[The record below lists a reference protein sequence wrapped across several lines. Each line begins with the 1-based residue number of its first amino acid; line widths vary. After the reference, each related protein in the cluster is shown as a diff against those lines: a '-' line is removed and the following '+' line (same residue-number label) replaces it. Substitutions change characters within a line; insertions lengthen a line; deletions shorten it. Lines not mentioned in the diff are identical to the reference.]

1 MAINRRNFLAACAAG
16 LLLPITGNATATTPL
31 HFASA
36 SQDSDGN
43 HWLILFDD
51 QGNRLTE
58 HPLPG
63 RAHHVAAHPTEPW
76 LMAVARR
83 PDRFIDVVNRNSGVL
98 IQRIESGPQR
108 HFFGHAVFSADGR
121 WLVATENDIATRQ
134 GRVVIRDCQQQFK
147 VIADYPSYGIG
158 PHELAWLSDQRTLVI
173 ANGGIET
180 HPDRDRE
187 KLNLDSMQP
196 SLAYIDS
203 QNGELLEQVQL
214 DPSLHQCSIRHIDV
228 NQHDQ
233 VAIAMQYQGAL
244 YDEVPLIALHQRGQA
259 IQPLALPDSTRQR
272 MKQYCGSARF
282 DQSGEYFAISAPRG
296 DLISFWQRDGR
307 FLDSVRV
314 RDGCGLA
321 ATDQRGGFVIS
332 SGNGRCYHYDIS
344 NQRKTRLPGT
354 GQQPPAW
361 DNHMVRI
368 AT

>member
-1 MAINRRNFLAACAAG
+1 MAINRRQFLAACAAG
-16 LLLPITGNATATTPL
+16 ALLPIAGTSLASAPL
-31 HFASA
+31 RFASA
-36 SQDSDGN
+36 SEDAEGR

-51 QGNRLTE
+51 QGNRLVE
-58 HPLPG
+58 HQLPG

-83 PDRFIDVVNRNSGVL
+83 PDRFIDVVDRTSGAL
-98 IQRIESGPQR
+98 LQRIDSGSER

-121 WLVATENDIATRQ
+121 WLVATENDLASGQ
-134 GRVVIRDCQQQFK
+134 GRVVIRDCQQAFSI
-147 VIADYPSYGIG
+147 VADYPSHGIG
-158 PHELAWLSDQRTLVI
+158 PHELAWLNDQRTLVI
-173 ANGGIET
+173 ANGGIQT
-180 HPDRDRE
+180 HPDQGRA

-203 QNGELLEQVQL
+203 QSGELLDQVML
-214 DPSLHQCSIRHIDV
+214 PASLHQCSIRHIDV
-228 NQHDQ
+228 NRHDQ

-244 YDEVPLIALHQRGQA
+244 YDDVPLIALHQRGSD
-259 IQPLALPDSTRQR
+259 ITPLTLPDPVRQR

-282 DQSGEYFAISAPRG
+282 DVSGDYFAISAPRG

-321 ATDQRGGFVIS
+321 ATDQPGSFVIS
-332 SGNGRCYHYDIS
+332 SGNGRCYHYDLQ
-344 NQRKTRLPGT
+344 QRRKQRLPAAGA
-354 GQQPPAW
+354 QPPAW

-368 AT
+368 TS